1 MEDRIAILIDGDNI
15 SPKYA
20 EYIKKEAEH
29 IGRIKISRLYGS
41 IGSPTVKSWYG
52 VMPGQGITPMLQISY
67 ANGKSIADQALTI
80 DAMDILHLGQI
91 DTLCLVSSDSD
102 FTKLVYRVKEAG
114 ITVIG
119 MGEQKTNESLV
130 KACDEFRL
138 LDLIYNNEVKE
149 DGSAQV
155 NQAADIVMSEEA
167 DAIED
172 EEIIKEASPIS
183 VPTLDEVL
191 SEISEYLEDDWQNLA
206 SVGIHMS
213 KRCPGFDARIYGYRN
228 FSDLIKKNSN
238 RFELKNELAE
248 DKIHKI
254 VYVKKK

>member
-1 MEDRIAILIDGDNI
+1 MEERIAILIDGDNI

-20 EYIKKEAEH
+20 EHIRKEAEH
-29 IGRIKISRLYGS
+29 MGRIKISRLYGS
-41 IGSPTVKSWYG
+41 ISSPSVRSWYS

-80 DAMDILHLGQI
+80 DAMDILYSGQI
-91 DTLCLVSSDSD
+91 DTVCLVSSDSD
-102 FTKLVYRVKEAG
+102 FTKLVYRLKEAG

-119 MGEQKTNESLV
+119 MGEKKTNESLV

-138 LDLIYNNEVKE
+138 LDLIYNEVRE
-149 DGSAQV
+149 DEHQTKNVSRIPETA
-155 NQAADIVMSEEA
+155 EEPA
-167 DAIED
+167 EVDE
-172 EEIIKEASPIS
+172 EEIIQEASPIS

-191 SEISEYLEDDWQNLA
+191 SEISDYLEDDWQNLA

-228 FSDLIKKNSN
+228 FSDLIKKNNTS
-238 RFELKNELAE
+238 FELKNELAE
-248 DKIHKI
+248 DRIHKI
-254 VYVKKK
+254 VYIKKK